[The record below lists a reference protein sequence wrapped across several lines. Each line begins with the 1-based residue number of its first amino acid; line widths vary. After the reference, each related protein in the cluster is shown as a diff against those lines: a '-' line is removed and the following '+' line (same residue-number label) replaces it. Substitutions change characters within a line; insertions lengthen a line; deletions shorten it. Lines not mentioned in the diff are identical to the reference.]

1 MLMWLFCFK
10 RETADEMRI
19 SDWCSAVCASDLRR
33 VSQAT
38 CSSCIVPRAPMA
50 SRPERSSKVVTIF
63 TSASFSARLSQIAFS
78 SAASSGFS
86 QSKLAADAVLGKES
100 GPAPA
105 ASRRAS
111 DIEAAAPERPYWRSE
126 ERRGGEEGVGEGRY
140 RWWQY

>member
-1 MLMWLFCFK
+1 
-10 RETADEMRI
+10 
-19 SDWCSAVCASDLRR
+19 
-33 VSQAT
+33 
-38 CSSCIVPRAPMA
+38 MA

-111 DIEAAAPERPYWRSE
+111 DIEAAAPERPYWRRKE
-126 ERRGGEEGVGEGRY
+126 GMNNLLRFHEGLWRRH
-140 RWWQY
+140 WS